1 MPTDVWRNAI
11 LLYEL
16 TCQGEGQ
23 SERTIRTRL
32 CSVRSM
38 ACKLGTA
45 GPAEIT
51 KNAMVAY
58 LAAEVRRRKGAGP
71 ATHFAD
77 CRSFWSW
84 WSKENL
90 AVSPM
95 EDIKRP
101 RNPVKTDTHVLTNA
115 ELKAVSRA
123 CSGTS
128 WMERRDRAIVLML
141 MATPTRLAELA
152 ALKVDDIDLHERE
165 GRITRGKGGKGRDLV
180 FGHETALALAR
191 WLAIRAKRAPDS
203 EFLFTGRTGR
213 PLTGAGIA
221 EMLARLGK
229 KAEVPGLRAHLFR
242 HRWVHQ
248 SLENGMSEG
257 DICNLAGWDSRK
269 QLERYGASLA
279 SNRARAAAHANPV
292 KVF

>member
-1 MPTDVWRNAI
+1 MNDDWRNAI
-11 LLYEL
+11 LLYQL
-16 TCQGEGQ
+16 TCEGEGHA
-23 SERTIRTRL
+23 ERTVRTRL

-38 ACKLGTA
+38 ARKLGTA
-45 GPAEIT
+45 GPAEVT

-95 EDIKRP
+95 EGIKRP

-123 CSGTS
+123 CDGPG
-128 WMERRDRAIVLML
+128 WMAKRDRAIVLVL
-141 MATPTRLAELA
+141 MSTPTRLAELA

-180 FGHETALALAR
+180 FGHPTALALAR
-191 WLAIRAKRAPDS
+191 WLTIRARRAPQTN
-203 EFLFTGRTGR
+203 FLFISRTGGQ
-213 PLTGAGIA
+213 LTGAGIA
-221 EMLARLGK
+221 EMLARLGV

-248 SLENGMSEG
+248 SLEDGMSEG
-257 DICNLAGWDSRK
+257 DICNLAGWTSRK

-279 SNRARAAAHANPV
+279 SDRARAAAHAHPV
-292 KVF
+292 QVF